1 MRTDGKS
8 PIWPKNREKRAMNE
22 LIPLVAIVFGTG
34 LAGFIFYG
42 IYKIIHSWVGG
53 PSGDAVS
60 RDDFNRLG
68 KAFVEFRKDALRRIE
83 NLESK
88 VADKDSGQSGRK
100 ESRQLGEPSKTIEI
114 DRDSG
119 REKEA
124 EERKQQGGK
133 GDDNSNLRNM
143 LRE

>member
-1 MRTDGKS
+1 MD
-8 PIWPKNREKRAMNE
+8 E

-42 IYKIIHSWVGG
+42 IYKIVRSWVGG
-53 PSGDAVS
+53 AAGDAVP

-83 NLESK
+83 NLESI
-88 VADKDSGQSGRK
+88 VADKDSGQGGRK
-100 ESRQLGEPSKTIEI
+100 ESRQLDEPSKTIEV
-114 DRDSG
+114 DRDPD
-119 REKEA
+119 RDKEA
-124 EERKQQGGK
+124 EKRKKQGGK
-133 GDDNSNLRNM
+133 GGENSNLRNM